1 MAHHPFEDVRRSV
14 DAALADGDV
23 AAALAAVRPHARAL
37 AAEQGA
43 ELRTLITSLPSSAW
57 SSDAV
62 IASAMGASYRSPDSP
77 RGSSAIGYFDA
88 VETSLGTAGPEA
100 DPDRITVWLGHSAA
114 LRTLGRLDDAQHYV
128 QRARDLAADGALP
141 VSEQVELGART
152 MLEAGMIALHLGHL
166 DTARHDLEY
175 ANGLA
180 AEHLTR
186 AEHIESLGGLALLEY
201 VQSGLEAASHHGAE
215 ALALAAGTTLD
226 QTGFAAPALL
236 AQSLVAIDRHD
247 IESAAA
253 VESVMLDAARHTDW
267 EPFSYTAAG
276 YRRLAAREL
285 AEGLDFLQRAQH
297 GYRSWSPAGLGLSA
311 AELMH
316 ASALIYLDQGDEA
329 WAILRRLP
337 DYEHHVLCPARVTS
351 QLRLRHGDL
360 AGAADALEECER
372 IAADHSQRTL
382 VDVRMLRAAI
392 ELERGNDALSAVSF
406 DRALVAMARTGARAP
421 LRLIPPGTLAALT
434 DRAMTRG
441 HSGEAARLLSHIA
454 AATEGHA
461 RAIEPLSHREL
472 LVLAEVEQGA
482 TVADIAAALFI
493 SPNTVKTHLRRLYR
507 KLGVTTRADAIRK
520 AKSLG
525 LGRPITRDSPE

>member
-1 MAHHPFEDVRRSV
+1 VAHHPFEDVRRSV
-14 DAALADGDV
+14 DAALADGDI
-23 AAALAAVRPHARAL
+23 ATALAAVRPHARAL
-37 AAEQGA
+37 AAEHGA
-43 ELRTLITSLPSSAW
+43 ELRTLIAGLPSSAW

-62 IASAMGASYRSPDSP
+62 IVSAMGASYRSPGSP

-88 VETSLGTAGPEA
+88 AEAGLDGAGREA

-128 QRARDLAADGALP
+128 ERARDLAADGALP
-141 VSEQVELGART
+141 VSERVGLGART
-152 MLEAGMIALHLGHL
+152 MLEAGMVALHLGRL
-166 DTARHDLEY
+166 DAARHHLEH

-186 AEHIESLGGLALLEY
+186 AERMEGLGGLALTEY
-201 VQSGLEAASHHGAE
+201 VQSGLEAAAQHSAE
-215 ALALAAGTTLD
+215 ALALAAGTTLGR
-226 QTGFAAPALL
+226 TGFAAPALV

-247 IESAAA
+247 LDGAAE
-253 VESVMLDAARHTDW
+253 VEGALLDAASHTEW

-276 YRRLAAREL
+276 YRRLAARDL

-311 AELMH
+311 AELMQ

-337 DYEHHVLCPARVTS
+337 DYEHHILCPARVTS

-360 AGAADALEECER
+360 TGAAEALEGCER
-372 IAADHSQRTL
+372 IAADHSPRTL

-392 ELERGNDALSAVSF
+392 ELERGNEALSDVSF

-434 DRAMTRG
+434 GRAFTRG
-441 HSGEAARLLSHIA
+441 HSGEAARILSRIA
-454 AATEGHA
+454 EATEGHA

-472 LVLAEVEQGA
+472 LVLAEVERGA

-507 KLGVTTRADAIRK
+507 KLGVTTRTDAIRK

-525 LGRPITRDSPE
+525 LGHPITRDSPE

>member
-1 MAHHPFEDVRRSV
+1 MAPHPLDDVRRTV

-23 AAALAAVRPHARAL
+23 AGALSALRPHARTFAT
-37 AAEQGA
+37 EHGA
-43 ELRTLITSLPSSAW
+43 ELRTLISSLPSSTW

-62 IASAMGASYRSPDSP
+62 IASAMGASYRSPGSP

-88 VETSLGTAGPEA
+88 IESSLRAAGQEA

-128 QRARDLAADGALP
+128 QRARDLAVDGALS
-141 VSEQVELGART
+141 VSDRVGLGART
-152 MLEAGMIALHLGHL
+152 MLEAGMVALHLGHL
-166 DTARHDLEY
+166 DAARHHLEH

-186 AEHIESLGGLALLEY
+186 AERMEGLGGLALTEY
-201 VQSGLEAASHHGAE
+201 VQSGLEAAAHHSAE
-215 ALALAAGTTLD
+215 ALALAEGTTLGR
-226 QTGFAAPALL
+226 TGFAAPALVAL
-236 AQSLVAIDRHD
+236 SLVAIDRHD
-247 IESAAA
+247 LEGAAEVESA
-253 VESVMLDAARHTDW
+253 MLDAASHTEW

-276 YRRLAAREL
+276 YRRLAARDL

-337 DYEHHVLCPARVTS
+337 DYEHHILCPARVTS

-360 AGAADALEECER
+360 AGAAEALEGCER

-392 ELERGNDALSAVSF
+392 ELERGNEALSDVAF

-434 DRAMTRG
+434 GRALTRG
-441 HSGEAARLLSHIA
+441 HSGEAARILSRIA
-454 AATEGHA
+454 EATAGHA
-461 RAIEPLSHREL
+461 RGIEPLSHREL
-472 LVLAEVEQGA
+472 LVLAEVERGA

-525 LGRPITRDSPE
+525 LGRSITRDSPE

>member
-1 MAHHPFEDVRRSV
+1 VAHLAFENVRRSV

-23 AAALAAVRPHARAL
+23 ASALVAVRPHARAV
-37 AAEQGA
+37 AAEHGS
-43 ELRTLITSLPSSAW
+43 EFRTLIARLPSSAW

-62 IASAMGASYRSPDSP
+62 IASAMGVSYRSVGSP
-77 RGSSAIGYFDA
+77 RGSSAIGYFAA
-88 VETSLGTAGPEA
+88 VEASLHDAGPDA
-100 DPDRITVWLGHSAA
+100 DSDRITVWLGHSAA
-114 LRTLGRLDDAQHYV
+114 LRTLGRLDDAQRYV
-128 QRARDLAADGALP
+128 RRARDLAADGALP
-141 VSEQVELGART
+141 VAERVELGART
-152 MLEAGMIALHLGHL
+152 LLEAGMIDLQLGHL
-166 DTARHDLEY
+166 DDARDDLDH

-186 AEHIESLGGLALLEY
+186 AERVEGLGGLAVIEY
-201 VQSGLEAASHHGAE
+201 VRSGLDAASRHSAE
-215 ALALAAGTTLD
+215 ALALAAGTTLG
-226 QTGFAAPALL
+226 QTGFAAPALV
-236 AQSLVAIDRHD
+236 AQSLVAVDRHD
-247 IESAAA
+247 LEGAAEVESA
-253 VESVMLDAARHTDW
+253 MLDAAGHTEW

-276 YRRLAAREL
+276 YRRLAARDL

-297 GYRSWSPAGLGLSA
+297 GYRAWSPPALGLSA
-311 AELMH
+311 AELMR
-316 ASALIYLDQGDEA
+316 ASALMYLDQGDQA
-329 WAILRRLP
+329 WAILRDLP
-337 DYEHHVLCPARVTS
+337 EYEHHILCTARVTA

-360 AGAADALEECER
+360 TGAAEALEGCEQ

-392 ELERGNDALSAVSF
+392 ELERGNDALSDVSF
-406 DRALVAMARTGARAP
+406 DRALVAMARTGSRAP

-434 DRAMTRG
+434 RRAATRG
-441 HSGEAARLLSHIA
+441 HSGEAARILSRIA
-454 AATEGHA
+454 EATEGHT

-472 LVLAEVEQGA
+472 LVLAEVEKGA

-525 LGRPITRDSPE
+525 LGRPITRNSPE